1 MRSVLSASLLLLTL
15 VSSPAQ
21 QPKTEEPIYP
31 ITAKGIKPPQAILA
45 PEPEVPKEA
54 HAVKTTR
61 AIVSGYVAIDGK
73 FHDGKIL
80 RSSGES
86 TLDTRALEALKKW
99 KFRPCTKDGKAVN
112 CELMIEVT
120 FNLRGD
126 HK

>member
-1 MRSVLSASLLLLTL
+1 M
-15 VSSPAQ
+15 
-21 QPKTEEPIYP
+21 
-31 ITAKGIKPPQAILA
+31 
-45 PEPEVPKEA
+45 
-54 HAVKTTR
+54 KTTR